1 MPCIGSIERA
11 ERRVVTRLVKDGIT
25 TNLMGSYSP
34 RRIRISISY
43 TVFASFFFWFVC
55 SFIFFVPLRSQ
66 KYQKNKMTQ
75 DIPIGRTKEEIKI
88 RERLIKEFYSQWIA
102 EHPDKKVL
110 NFALGKF
117 ISVKFLSI
125 NETYEKAARN
135 YESTL
140 AVFNLTEILQNAM
153 LVEELPAKRNT
164 RNQKQFEKLL
174 VLQYKDVKLTV
185 GLQRSNQDLVQYCI
199 TVPQKQNPT

>member
-1 MPCIGSIERA
+1 MA
-11 ERRVVTRLVKDGIT
+11 
-25 TNLMGSYSP
+25 
-34 RRIRISISY
+34 
-43 TVFASFFFWFVC
+43 
-55 SFIFFVPLRSQ
+55 Q
-66 KYQKNKMTQ
+66 H
-75 DIPIGRTKEEIKI
+75 IPTGRTKEEIKF
-88 RERLIKEFYSQWIA
+88 REKIIKDFYSQWIA
-102 EHPDKKVL
+102 EHPDKKVF
-110 NFALGKF
+110 NSFLGKY

-140 AVFNLTEILQNAM
+140 AVFSLTEILQNAK
-153 LVEELPAKRNT
+153 LIAELPAKRST

-199 TVPQKQNPT
+199 SVPQKSV

>member
-1 MPCIGSIERA
+1 
-11 ERRVVTRLVKDGIT
+11 
-25 TNLMGSYSP
+25 
-34 RRIRISISY
+34 
-43 TVFASFFFWFVC
+43 
-55 SFIFFVPLRSQ
+55 
-66 KYQKNKMTQ
+66 MTQ

>member
-1 MPCIGSIERA
+1 MIEMA
-11 ERRVVTRLVKDGIT
+11 QE
-25 TNLMGSYSP
+25 
-34 RRIRISISY
+34 
-43 TVFASFFFWFVC
+43 
-55 SFIFFVPLRSQ
+55 
-66 KYQKNKMTQ
+66 
-75 DIPIGRTKEEIKI
+75 IPTGRTKEEIRM
-88 RERLIKEFYSQWIA
+88 REQLIKDFYAQWIA

-110 NFALGKF
+110 NIALGKY

-125 NETYEKAARN
+125 NETYEKASRS

-140 AVFNLTEILQNAM
+140 AVFRLTEILQNAT

-174 VLQYKDVKLTV
+174 VMRFENVKLTV

-199 TVPQKQNPT
+199 TVPQMPK